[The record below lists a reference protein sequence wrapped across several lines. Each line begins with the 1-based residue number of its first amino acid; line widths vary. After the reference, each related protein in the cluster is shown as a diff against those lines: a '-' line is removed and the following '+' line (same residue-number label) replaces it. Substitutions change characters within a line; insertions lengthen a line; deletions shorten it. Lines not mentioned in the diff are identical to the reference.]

1 MYLVSDSL
9 LPRLQMRID
18 SHQHFWIYNPE
29 QYPWMIDELSAI
41 RADHLPNDLRAEF
54 DQVGLDGSVAVQA
67 RQSLEESRWLL
78 ELADQNELIKGVVGW
93 VDLRSDSVEEQLAD
107 FAVHPKF
114 VGVRHV
120 VQDEPD
126 ANFMLLP
133 EFVRGIAKLKAFG
146 LTYDILIFPKQLPAA
161 IELVKQFPEQPFVL
175 DHIAKPIIKDG
186 VISPW
191 DKQIRELAKFE
202 NLTCKVSGMVTE
214 ANWTGWQPTDF
225 RPYLD
230 VVFEAYGEDRVMY
243 GSDWPVCKLAGSYRQ
258 VYGLA
263 EEYVSSFSAEA
274 REKFFGGVAS
284 AFYGLKG

>member
-1 MYLVSDSL
+1 
-9 LPRLQMRID
+9 MRID
-18 SHQHFWIYNPE
+18 SHQHFWIYDPE
-29 QYPWMIDELSAI
+29 QYPWMTDELSTI

-93 VDLRSDSVEEQLAD
+93 VDLRSDSVEEQLAE
-107 FAVHPKF
+107 FAAHSKF

-126 ANFMLLP
+126 DNFMLLP

-146 LTYDILIFPKQLPAA
+146 LRYDILIFPKQLPAV

-175 DHIAKPIIKDG
+175 DHIAKPLIKDG

-191 DKQIRELAKFE
+191 DEQIRELAQFE

-214 ANWTGWQPTDF
+214 ANWTAWQPKEF

-230 VVFEAYGEDRVMY
+230 VVFETFGEDRVMY
-243 GSDWPVCKLAGSYRQ
+243 GSDWPVCKLAGSYGQ

-263 EEYVSSFSAEA
+263 ESYVSSFSAEA

-284 AFYGLKG
+284 AFYGFKG

>member
-1 MYLVSDSL
+1 
-9 LPRLQMRID
+9 MRID
-18 SHQHFWIYNPE
+18 SHQHFWIYDPE
-29 QYPWMIDELSAI
+29 QYPWMTDELSAI

-93 VDLRSDSVEEQLAD
+93 VDLRSDSVEEQLAE

-120 VQDEPD
+120 VQDEPN

-146 LTYDILIFPKQLPAA
+146 LSYDILIFPKQLPAA
-161 IELVKQFPEQPFVL
+161 IELVKQFPKQPFVL

>member
-1 MYLVSDSL
+1 
-9 LPRLQMRID
+9 MRID
-18 SHQHFWIYNPE
+18 SHQHFWVYDSG
-29 QYPWMIDELSAI
+29 QYPWMTDELGALRS
-41 RADHLPNDLRAEF
+41 DHLPNDLREEF
-54 DQVGLDGSVAVQA
+54 DQVGLDGSVVVQA

-93 VDLRSDSVEEQLAD
+93 VDLRSESVEELLAD
-107 FAVHPKF
+107 FAAHPKF

-133 EFVRGIAKLKAFG
+133 EFVRGIAKLKEFG
-146 LTYDILIFPKQLPAA
+146 LSYDILIFPKQLPAA

-175 DHIAKPIIKDG
+175 DHIAKPLIKDG
-186 VISPW
+186 VVSPW
-191 DKQIRELAKFE
+191 DEQIRELSKFE

-214 ANWTGWQPTDF
+214 ANWIGWQPTDF

-243 GSDWPVCKLAGSYRQ
+243 GSDWPVCKLAGSYGQ

-263 EEYVSSFSAEA
+263 EEDVRSFSAEA